1 MSQSV
6 FIEEKRA
13 QAKALSAL
21 ILPNVREYFRSLENR
36 AAFEKWYLEQHG
48 KPYVWKKDAR

>member
-21 ILPNVREYFRSLENR
+21 LVPKVQEYFRSPENR
-36 AAFEKWYLEQHG
+36 AAFEKWYQERYG
-48 KPYVWKKDAR
+48 KPYVWKKEQ